1 MFAPKESSDS
11 FVFLVEQWTGLHVDL
26 SREFQILFPFLLMIG
41 RTPPIMVRVVQF

>member
-1 MFAPKESSDS
+1 MFAPKESFDS
-11 FVFLVEQWTGLHVDL
+11 FVFLVEQWTGLRVDL